1 MSNLDNAFERLKESR
16 HYKDLRDYKP
26 PFNPFDVMGVP
37 YNRESH
43 HSSVLAWLLKD
54 GVNKK
59 FRYKLLNWVADRFGD
74 DSETK
79 RRIVDTLNYNL
90 DDINV
95 RLEDED
101 SDSGRIDIFARFQS
115 LVIGIEVKVG
125 AIEGPDQLRRYQTLL
140 EKRMLKDDKSVLIFL
155 TRLGYESTTY
165 DKDSDVP
172 VVCMS
177 WRNIVEIINE
187 VNDASEKIGE
197 EYIFRKQFSQ
207 HIKRNIL
214 MDTEE
219 KVIVRN
225 LLLEPGHAETVQKII
240 NNVPSLDGFSDGWK
254 QIVANVCDVD
264 KSSLVKKEYHY
275 GGQLKELKLT
285 IPKWEKAGLPF
296 TLMLYRDENVAMKY
310 LAIRILLQS
319 SYLKLDNEEIYIKL
333 KKLKEESNG
342 IVEYKKLAGWGHW
355 SSVLS
360 SDRGRMEVPETCFNN
375 SEDWEKEAKDILEKQ
390 LLEEKNANGKNL
402 LQLIQ
407 DNLN

>member
-1 MSNLDNAFERLKESR
+1 MSNLNNEFERLKESR

-26 PFNPFDVMGVP
+26 PFNPFEVMSVR
-37 YNRESH
+37 YDRELH

-59 FRYKLLNWVADRFGD
+59 FRQQFVAWIAKQDIGLD
-74 DSETK
+74 KETK
-79 RRIVDTLNYNL
+79 DKLKFYYAED
-90 DDINV
+90 DDIEV
-95 RLEDED
+95 RCEYGD

-115 LVIGIEVKVG
+115 IVIGIEVKVW
-125 AIEGPDQLRRYQTLL
+125 ASEGPDQLRRYQTLL
-140 EKRMLKDDKSVLIFL
+140 KKRMLRDDKSVLIFL
-155 TRLGYESTTY
+155 TPLGYESATY

-187 VNDASEKIGE
+187 VNYASEKIGE

-214 MDTEE
+214 MEKDE

-225 LLLEPGHAETVQKII
+225 LLNDPSDAETVQKII
-240 NNVPSLDGFSDGWK
+240 NNVPSLDEYWGGWK
-254 QIVANVCDVD
+254 QIVANVCDAD
-264 KSSLVKKEYHY
+264 KSSLEEIPYHEAS
-275 GGQLKELKLT
+275 QLKELKLT
-285 IPKWEKAGLPF
+285 IPKWKKAGLPF
-296 TLMLYRDENVAMKY
+296 TLMLYRDKDVAMKY

-319 SYLKLDNEEIYIKL
+319 AYLNPSNKEIYIKL
-333 KKLKEESNG
+333 KKLEDESNG

-360 SDRGRMEVPETCFNN
+360 SDRGRSEVPGTYFS

-390 LLEEKNANGKNL
+390 LLEEKNADGKNL